1 MLTAAVRAFSQ
12 MVSPPFRAVLLKSA
26 GLALLVL
33 IVLGVMLQRLFAW
46 ALENGG
52 AWLQATFA
60 SLGSGIVGA
69 LELALT
75 VIATLG
81 IFVAMIFLMPAATAL
96 VAGIFSDEIAEQVE
110 AIHYPADPPGQA
122 LSLHRGLLEGVRA
135 ALLGIVIY
143 LCATPFLLVA
153 GLGVVIFF
161 VATAFLLGREYFHLA
176 AMRFRSPA
184 EAKAMRRRHAGAVF
198 RAGLAIAA
206 FVSIPVLN
214 LATPLFA
221 TAFMVHIH
229 KRLAESEP
237 LPLRRN
243 PPS

>member
-1 MLTAAVRAFSQ
+1 MLTAAAQAFSQ
-12 MVSPPFRAVLLKSA
+12 MLSPPFRAVLLKSA
-26 GLALLVL
+26 GLALLIL
-33 IVLGVMLQRLFAW
+33 IVLGVVLQRLFAW
-46 ALENGG
+46 TLQYGG
-52 AWLQATFA
+52 AWLEASFAWLGATT
-60 SLGSGIVGA
+60 VGA
-69 LELALT
+69 LELTLT

-81 IFVAMIFLMPAATAL
+81 IFVAMLFLMPAATAL
-96 VAGIFSDEIAEQVE
+96 VAGVFSDEIAEQVE
-110 AIHYPADPPGQA
+110 AMHYPADPPGKA
-122 LSLHRGLLEGVRA
+122 LALHRGLLEGLRA
-135 ALLGIVIY
+135 ALLGILVY

-184 EAKAMRRRHAGAVF
+184 EAKAMRRRHAGSVF

-229 KRLAESEP
+229 KRLSESD
-237 LPLRRN
+237 
-243 PPS
+243 PPPAAAR